1 MQNKLVSL
9 VVGFIITLV
18 VVIVLVVF
26 LGRASEAPQVVLT
39 DSETSQQ
46 ATISDIKSK
55 TDGLV
60 NYGDLPKIVTKDDI
74 ERSNPFESY

>member
-1 MQNKLVSL
+1 MQNKFVSL
-9 VVGFIITLV
+9 IAGFIVTMIV
-18 VVIVLVVF
+18 VVVLVVF
-26 LGRASEAPQVVLT
+26 LGRSSVQPTTEIADEAQQVDTV
-39 DSETSQQ
+39 Q
-46 ATISDIKSK
+46 IKGK

>member
-1 MQNKLVSL
+1 MQNKFVSL
-9 VVGFIITLV
+9 VVGFILTMI

-26 LGRASEAPQVVLT
+26 LGRASIQPAT
-39 DSETSQQ
+39 DVNDETQPIDTAQ
-46 ATISDIKSK
+46 MKGK

>member
-1 MQNKLVSL
+1 VQNKFVSL
-9 VVGFIITLV
+9 VVGFILTMI

-26 LGRASEAPQVVLT
+26 LGRASIQPAT
-39 DSETSQQ
+39 DVNDETQPIDTAQ
-46 ATISDIKSK
+46 MKGK